1 MRYAEVEVSK
11 IIESKYNPTMRTDKN
26 KASYKSLKENIKKNG
41 LLNPVL
47 LAYNGKS
54 LVAGH
59 RRLNVFKDLGIKK
72 IPAIINPKV
81 TNNNFDEMFVADHQD
96 AMQLTAAQ
104 ETERYLMGAK
114 CISTKTFNAIKRLEV
129 IGGRETIKRVVKE
142 GKSPNTYLIGIDYYV
157 GHIKKRGVLKSER
170 DALYWM
176 FNVGKAYQLKTAI
189 KSFAD
194 AEMIRD
200 CVENRKPLEIDWLK

>member
-11 IIESKYNPTMRTDKN
+11 IIESKYNPTMRTDKD

-59 RRLNVFKDLGIKK
+59 RRLN
-72 IPAIINPKV
+72 
-81 TNNNFDEMFVADHQD
+81 ADHQD
-96 AMQLTAAQ
+96 TMQLTAAQ

-176 FNVGKAYQLKTAI
+176 FNVGKAYQLKAAI